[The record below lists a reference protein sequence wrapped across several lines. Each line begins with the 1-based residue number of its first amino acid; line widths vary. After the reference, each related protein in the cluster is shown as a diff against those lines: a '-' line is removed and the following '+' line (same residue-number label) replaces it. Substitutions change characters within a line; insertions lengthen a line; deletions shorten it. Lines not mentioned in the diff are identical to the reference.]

1 MKLSDIN
8 EFVTL
13 DLIRTS
19 LTNPDCYVVKY
30 WSLVTGT
37 VSEALLTLNSS
48 VNFLM
53 YPAISKDFRT
63 VLKQYIKLK
72 VHFVSQTWHYWTCQ
86 DEQPVLGQ
94 NHSEFSSP
102 ESCRTDMPL
111 CSTATTAEHIS
122 ILTTKQ
128 PVSAQSPCM
137 EIPSSEI
144 DKVDKAKKDLLVR
157 FGSYKQFKKTRDPG
171 HFIRPT
177 SRNGFI
183 KSHSNDSLGYQMKKG
198 ISLAKIANHSTEDIL
213 IDCEVRVHGENT
225 IVTKWLKP
233 HRRLSLDALPK
244 LNYSNKQ

>member
-1 MKLSDIN
+1 M
-8 EFVTL
+8 TL

-72 VHFVSQTWHYWTCQ
+72 VNFVSQTWHYWTCQ
-86 DEQPVLGQ
+86 EEQPVLVQ

-102 ESCRTDMPL
+102 ESCATTMPL

-122 ILTTKQ
+122 ILTIKH
-128 PVSAQSPCM
+128 PLGAQSPRI
-137 EIPSSEI
+137 ENPSSSEI
-144 DKVDKAKKDLLVR
+144 AKVDKAKKDLLVR
-157 FGSYKQFKKTRDPG
+157 FGSYKQFKRARDPC

-177 SRNGFI
+177 LRNGFT

-198 ISLAKIANHSTEDIL
+198 MSLTKMANHSTEDIL

-244 LNYSNKQ
+244 HNYSTK